1 MKELSR
7 EATKHYDVIVV
18 GGGLAGVCAAVSAAR
33 HGAKAAIIQD
43 RPMFGGMSSSEQRQH
58 VVGASCHN
66 TKKDVAETGIIHEIL
81 LANEL
86 GISIVDA
93 GHFKTEDIVISPLCR
108 KLSERFGNTGF
119 TKSEV
124 CNDKIKYI

>member
-1 MKELSR
+1 MEFDIKYEKVLQEIDKIIYTDYTPRSLKNFIEGYRLDENLR
-7 EATKHYDVIVV
+7 EK
-18 GGGLAGVCAAVSAAR
+18 
-33 HGAKAAIIQD
+33 QD
-43 RPMFGGMSSSEQRQH
+43 RQLKEGLGVKRKQYVDWSEIKH
-58 VVGASCHN
+58 
-66 TKKDVAETGIIHEIL
+66 HEIL

>member
-1 MKELSR
+1 MWKVHFYEGGDVLLTG
-7 EATKHYDVIVV
+7 EIKH
-18 GGGLAGVCAAVSAAR
+18 
-33 HGAKAAIIQD
+33 
-43 RPMFGGMSSSEQRQH
+43 
-58 VVGASCHN
+58 
-66 TKKDVAETGIIHEIL
+66 HEIL

-124 CNDKIKYI
+124 SNDKIKYI

>member
-1 MKELSR
+1 MEYLR
-7 EATKHYDVIVV
+7 NGV
-18 GGGLAGVCAAVSAAR
+18 GGMIIKPNEAR
-33 HGAKAAIIQD
+33 RKLDMEDAE
-43 RPMFGGMSSSEQRQH
+43 GG
-58 VVGASCHN
+58 
-66 TKKDVAETGIIHEIL
+66 DVLLTGEIKHHEIL